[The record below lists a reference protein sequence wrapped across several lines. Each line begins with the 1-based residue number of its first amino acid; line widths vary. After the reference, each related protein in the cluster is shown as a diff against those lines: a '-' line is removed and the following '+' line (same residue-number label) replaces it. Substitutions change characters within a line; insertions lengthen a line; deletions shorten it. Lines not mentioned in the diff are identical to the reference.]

1 MGNYDS
7 RLPLAVRGPNVLGAM
22 SAGQTMGARENEIKH
37 TNALRDLYQQQG
49 ADILKG
55 DPNALGALAGLDPGA
70 AMDIQAQQQN
80 MSIQREKMEMLR
92 AEGQRA
98 AQRLQMQMSAA
109 DLEREQGKLKQGIA
123 AAMTA
128 QSPEEWDAIASQFG
142 AEDLVGQFGNRDAI
156 VAFYSGLDST
166 LDRMKGAKQPTSV
179 QEFEYAQQ
187 NGYEGTYNDFLTEKG
202 KSGATNISTTV
213 NTGNQPDARPMA
225 DKPPKGYQRRWDPE
239 QQSWV
244 DEPIPGGEKAVEQE
258 QGETKL
264 DLAVADYDRKFNLV
278 DEKLDQAIS
287 SLEENGRFVAGYGSY
302 LSGLPETE
310 ARNFQATLDTIKAN
324 LGFEELQNMRDNS
337 PTGGALGQVSERE
350 IAFLQAMQG
359 NLDSAQSPD
368 QLMQVLREIKERR
381 AQFRSERERI
391 MGREPS
397 PSQPLTEEPTGF
409 QFQSDEQKR
418 VFEKYSRP

>member
-22 SAGQTMGARENEIKH
+22 SAGQTMGARANEIKH

-166 LDRMKGAKQPTSV
+166 LDRMKGERTTAVETLHQRALASGMEEGSPDYQKFMQTGGKEQPSRMVMGPDGRPVYVEGDAAKGFDFTESESKTNVYATRAQGALDVLEPVAGELTSRGYNLADYVPLGLGREIQSDDFQVAQQAGLEFLQAILRKDTGAAITQEETDSYGKTYLPQPGDSEAVIEAKRQSRIRAINAIESGMSAQQMLARDRALIKSAQEERGKPTSRV
-179 QEFEYAQQ
+179 P
-187 NGYEGTYNDFLTEKG
+187 DFRSMTDEEL
-202 KSGATNISTTV
+202 
-213 NTGNQPDARPMA
+213 DA
-225 DKPPKGYQRRWDPE
+225 W
-239 QQSWV
+239 
-244 DEPIPGGEKAVEQE
+244 I
-258 QGETKL
+258 
-264 DLAVADYDRKFNLV
+264 
-278 DEKLDQAIS
+278 
-287 SLEENGRFVAGYGSY
+287 EENG
-302 LSGLPETE
+302 
-310 ARNFQATLDTIKAN
+310 
-324 LGFEELQNMRDNS
+324 
-337 PTGGALGQVSERE
+337 GAYE
-350 IAFLQAMQG
+350 
-359 NLDSAQSPD
+359 
-368 QLMQVLREIKERR
+368 
-381 AQFRSERERI
+381 
-391 MGREPS
+391 
-397 PSQPLTEEPTGF
+397 
-409 QFQSDEQKR
+409 
-418 VFEKYSRP
+418 